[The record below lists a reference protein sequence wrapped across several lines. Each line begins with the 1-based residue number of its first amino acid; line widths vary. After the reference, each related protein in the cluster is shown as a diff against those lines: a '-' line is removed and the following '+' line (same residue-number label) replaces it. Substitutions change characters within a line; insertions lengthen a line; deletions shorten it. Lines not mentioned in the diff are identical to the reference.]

1 MIMAGTDKKYVET
14 PLMKQYYQI
23 KSVHPDA
30 ILLFR
35 VGDFYETFGDD
46 AIKAS
51 GILGITLTRRANG
64 SATFVELAGFPYHAI
79 DTYLP
84 KLVRAGE
91 RVAICEQLEDPKLVK
106 GLVKRGVIELVTPG
120 VVLGDNLLANKE
132 NVYLAS
138 VYFGRQTTGVAF
150 LDISTGEFYVAEG
163 PDNYIDKLLS
173 NLSPKEIIYQRGFDE
188 RFRQAFGTNYYTY
201 KLDDWVFSEELNRE
215 KLCKQFGTQ
224 SLKGFG
230 IDHISAGI
238 SAAGAILYYL
248 EFTEHKE
255 IGHIASISRIDQDDY
270 VWIDK
275 FTIRNLELF
284 TTNSS
289 RDRSSFAN
297 VMDRTLTPMGGRL
310 LKRWIAMP
318 IRDIG
323 RINRRLD
330 VVQRF
335 VEDSDLAEAVGEQVS
350 LIGDLERIASRI
362 AAARVT
368 PRELVQLKNS
378 LAAIELLKAIL
389 ESTDD
394 GNLHRLAAEID
405 VLAQMRLKLEREI
418 YPDPANNQIQKGGVI
433 ADGVNPELD
442 DLRRIALH
450 GKDVLQQ
457 IQQRES
463 ELTGIPSL
471 KIGYNNIFGYFIEVR
486 NAHKEKV
493 PDTWIRKQTLSNA
506 ERYITEELKEY
517 EEKILGAEDRILMLE
532 QEIYNALIA
541 FVSQSLSQLLRD
553 AHAVARVDCFLSFAR
568 IARER
573 NYVRP
578 ELDDGARI
586 DIEQGRH
593 PVIETLMPVGEKYIP
608 NDIRLDDEEQ
618 QIVMITG
625 PNMSGKSALLR
636 QTALIILMAQMG
648 SFVPARRAHIGVVD
662 KIFTRVGAS
671 DNISQGESTFM
682 VEMLESASI
691 LNNISDRSIVLLDE
705 IGRGTSTYD
714 GISIAWAMVEYLH
727 NHPSARAK
735 TLFATHYHELN
746 EMEQMCS
753 RVKNYHVS
761 VKEMGNQIVFLRKLE
776 RGGTEHSFGIY
787 VARMAGMPVS
797 IVSRADEILR
807 NLELVYGNNE
817 IVPSRSLKER
827 GRKSA
832 AQAVK
837 EAAESAGPQNMQL
850 SMFQLDDPV
859 LVQIRDQIKGLD
871 INSLP
876 PIEALNKLNEI
887 KKITGI

>member
-91 RVAICEQLEDPKLVK
+91 RVAICEQLEDPKLVI

-727 NHPSARAK
+727 NHPTAHAR

-746 EMEQMCS
+746 EMEKMYP
-753 RVKNYHVS
+753 RVKNYHVT
-761 VKEMGNQIVFLRKLE
+761 VKEMNNTIVFLRKLE
-776 RGGTEHSFGIY
+776 RGGTEHSFGIH
-787 VARMAGMPVS
+787 VAKMAGMPASV
-797 IVSRADEILR
+797 VSRADEILK
-807 NLELVYGNNE
+807 NLVKVYGTDE
-817 IVPSRSLKER
+817 IVPSKSPKLR
-827 GRKSA
+827 GRK
-832 AQAVK
+832 QASVK
-837 EAAESAGPQNMQL
+837 DAVEESDKGASMQL

-871 INSLP
+871 IDSLTP
-876 PIEALNKLNEI
+876 LEALNKLNEI
-887 KKITGI
+887 KKIAGI

>member
-64 SATFVELAGFPYHAI
+64 AATFVELAGFPYHAI

-284 TTNSS
+284 TTNGS

-517 EEKILGAEDRILMLE
+517 EEKILGAEDRILTLE

-727 NHPSARAK
+727 NHPTAHAR

-746 EMEQMCS
+746 EMEKMYP
-753 RVKNYHVS
+753 RVKNYHGT
-761 VKEMGNQIVFLRKLE
+761 VKEMNNTIVFLRKLE
-776 RGGTEHSFGIY
+776 RGGTEHSFGIH
-787 VARMAGMPVS
+787 VAKMAGMPASV
-797 IVSRADEILR
+797 VSRADEILK
-807 NLELVYGNNE
+807 NLVKVYGTDE
-817 IVPSRSLKER
+817 IVPSKSPKLR
-827 GRKSA
+827 GRK
-832 AQAVK
+832 QASVK
-837 EAAESAGPQNMQL
+837 DAVEEADKGASMQL

-871 INSLP
+871 IDSLTP
-876 PIEALNKLNEI
+876 LEALNKLNEI
-887 KKITGI
+887 KKIAGI